1 MQERSKARS
10 CEYPMIPA
18 PHALLL
24 DFDGLLADYDHRR
37 HLQHLADAAGCTPAQ
52 VDAVLRGEKLE
63 LAHARG
69 ELDGDALLHELN
81 TRLGS
86 QLHARHWF
94 AARTAASRLRRDVLV
109 VLKQVRADIHI
120 AVLTNNGPL
129 SVAAITALLPDLA
142 VLDSATLGVRKP
154 DPQAYL
160 AATARLGCEPS
171 RTLFIDHL
179 FRNVRGARN
188 AGLQADTAF
197 HAQSLQ
203 RVLRRYRLF

>member
-1 MQERSKARS
+1 
-10 CEYPMIPA
+10 MIPA

-37 HLQHLADAAGCTPAQ
+37 HLQHLADAAGCMPAQ
-52 VDAVLRGEKLE
+52 VDAALRGEGLE

-69 ELDGDALLHELN
+69 DLDGDALLHELN

-94 AARTAASRLRRDVLV
+94 AARTAASKLRRDALAVLG
-109 VLKQVRADIHI
+109 KVRSGVHI

-129 SVAAITALLPDLA
+129 SVAAITALLPGFT

-160 AATARLGCEPS
+160 AAAARLGCEPA

-179 FRNVRGARN
+179 FRNVQGARR
-188 AGLQADTAF
+188 AGLHADTAF

-203 RVLRRYRLF
+203 RVLRRHRLLG

>member
-1 MQERSKARS
+1 MT
-10 CEYPMIPA
+10 PTL
-18 PHALLL
+18 HALLL

-37 HLQHLADAAGCTPAQ
+37 HLQHLADAAGCMPAQ
-52 VDAVLRGEKLE
+52 VDAALRGDGLE

-69 ELDGDALLHELN
+69 ELDGDALLHALN
-81 TRLGS
+81 ARLGS

-94 AARTAASRLRRDVLV
+94 AARTTASTLRRDALAVLG
-109 VLKQVRADIHI
+109 KVRSGVRI

-129 SVAAITALLPDLA
+129 SVAAITALLPGFT
-142 VLDSATLGVRKP
+142 VLDSAALGVRKP

-160 AATARLGCEPS
+160 AAVARLGCEPA

-179 FRNVRGARN
+179 FRNVQGARL
-188 AGLQADTAF
+188 AGLHADTAF

-203 RVLRRYRLF
+203 RVLRRHRLLG

>member
-1 MQERSKARS
+1 
-10 CEYPMIPA
+10 MIPA

-37 HLQHLADAAGCTPAQ
+37 HLQHLADAAGCMPAQ
-52 VDAVLRGEKLE
+52 VDAALRGEGLE

-69 ELDGDALLHELN
+69 DLDGDALLHELN

-94 AARTAASRLRRDVLV
+94 AARTAASKLRRDALAVLG
-109 VLKQVRADIHI
+109 KVRSGVHI
-120 AVLTNNGPL
+120 AVLTNNGPF
-129 SVAAITALLPDLA
+129 SVAAITALLPGFT

-160 AATARLGCEPS
+160 AAAARLGCEPA

-179 FRNVRGARN
+179 FRNVQGARR
-188 AGLQADTAF
+188 AGLHADTAF

-203 RVLRRYRLF
+203 RVLRRHRLLG

>member
-1 MQERSKARS
+1 MT
-10 CEYPMIPA
+10 PTL
-18 PHALLL
+18 HALLL

-37 HLQHLADAAGCTPAQ
+37 HLQHLADAAGCMPAQ
-52 VDAVLRGEKLE
+52 VDAALRGDGLE

-69 ELDGDALLHELN
+69 ELDGGALLHALN
-81 TRLGS
+81 ARFGS

-94 AARTAASRLRRDVLV
+94 AARTAASTLRRDALAVLG
-109 VLKQVRADIHI
+109 KVRSGVRI

-129 SVAAITALLPDLA
+129 SVAAITALLPGFT

-160 AATARLGCEPS
+160 AAAARLGCEPA
-171 RTLFIDHL
+171 RMLFIDHL
-179 FRNVRGARN
+179 FRNVQGARR
-188 AGLQADTAF
+188 AGLHADTAF

-203 RVLRRYRLF
+203 RVLRRHRLLG

>member
-1 MQERSKARS
+1 
-10 CEYPMIPA
+10 MIPTL
-18 PHALLL
+18 HALLL

-37 HLQHLADAAGCTPAQ
+37 HLQHLAEAAGCTPAQ
-52 VDAVLRGEKLE
+52 VDAALRGDGLE

-86 QLHARHWF
+86 QLHARHWL
-94 AARTAASRLRRDVLV
+94 AARTAASRLRRDALA
-109 VLKQVRADIHI
+109 VLKQVRPDVRI

-129 SVAAITALLPDLA
+129 SVAAITALLPDFT
-142 VLDSATLGVRKP
+142 VLDSATLGMRKP

-160 AATARLGCEPS
+160 AATARLGCEPA

-188 AGLQADTAF
+188 AGLHADTAF

-203 RVLRRYRLF
+203 RVLRRYRMF

>member
-1 MQERSKARS
+1 MT
-10 CEYPMIPA
+10 PTL
-18 PHALLL
+18 HALLL

-52 VDAVLRGEKLE
+52 VDAALRGDGLE

-69 ELDGDALLHELN
+69 ELDGNALLHALN
-81 TRLGS
+81 TSLGS
-86 QLHARHWF
+86 QLHAQHWF
-94 AARTAASRLRRDVLV
+94 AARTAASKLRRDALAVLG
-109 VLKQVRADIHI
+109 KVRPDARI

-129 SVAAITALLPDLA
+129 SVAAITALLPPDFT

-154 DPQAYL
+154 DLQAYL
-160 AATARLGCEPS
+160 AAAARLGCEPV

-179 FRNVRGARN
+179 FRNVQGARR
-188 AGLQADTAF
+188 AGLHADTAF

-203 RVLRRYRLF
+203 RVLRRYRMLG